1 MFLGLLHVLGHF
13 QFIALLVSL
22 TCGIWEHA
30 SSLHPLL
37 VLSEIVPILVIDVK
51 FQIQNTNLLL
61 CSLDRYTPMVF
72 QTCEIGHA
80 RTSSLLSLEDSCI
93 CHTET
98 EGCKNT
104 SYISNTIIIMIHT
117 MTKIWRSKVEGCEEI
132 CLFQQNSYHIFSFL
146 TLWRASPLLL
156 SFLILDRGS
165 LFSLN
170 LKLSKIPWIFIMK
183 YFVVWYCFN

>member
-1 MFLGLLHVLGHF
+1 MRFCT
-13 QFIALLVSL
+13 FILDFKTIDLKASL
-22 TCGIWEHA
+22 TCGVWVHA
-30 SSLHPLL
+30 SALHPLL
-37 VLSEIVPILVIDVK
+37 VLSEIDPILGTYIM
-51 FQIQNTNLLL
+51 FNIQYTNLLL

-80 RTSSLLSLEDSCI
+80 RTSSLLSSEDSCI

-98 EGCKNT
+98 EGCKNA
-104 SYISNTIIIMIHT
+104 SCISNTIIIMIHT
-117 MTKIWRSKVEGCEEI
+117 MTKIWRSKVEGFEEI
-132 CLFQQNSYHIFSFL
+132 CLFQQNSHHIFSFL
-146 TLWRASPLLL
+146 TLCRASPLLL